1 MEYLRFSNEVE
12 QARAAG
18 QPVLAL
24 ESTVIT
30 HGLPWPENLAI
41 AQTMEQAVRELAVV
55 PATVAVLRGKICV
68 GLEKEALEELASR
81 GPAAEKCSRRDL
93 PIVLHSGQAA
103 GTTVAATMMI
113 AAMAGIRVFATGG
126 LGGVHR
132 GASETFDISADL
144 QELARTPVAVVCSGP
159 KAILDLGLTL
169 EYLETHGVPVIGYQT
184 DELPAFYSRDSGFP
198 LDKRLDTA
206 VEIAQLLNIQ
216 WSLGLG
222 SLGLGS
228 LGTGS
233 PGMGGVVIAN
243 PVPADRALDRET
255 TELAISGAIDEA
267 GKAGIGGKALT
278 PWLLSRLETLT
289 AGKSLLANKA
299 LLLSNARL
307 GAQIAA
313 ALNQL
318 QSERDQ

>member
-1 MEYLRFSNEVE
+1 
-12 QARAAG
+12 
-18 QPVLAL
+18 LAL

-41 AQTMEQAVRELAVV
+41 AQALEQTVRELAVI
-55 PATVAVLRGKICV
+55 PATVAVLHGKLCV
-68 GLEKEALEELASR
+68 GLEQAALEELAR
-81 GPAAEKCSRRDL
+81 LGPAAEKCSRRDL
-93 PIVLHSGQAA
+93 SLVLQSGRAA
-103 GTTVAATMMI
+103 GTTVAATLMI

-132 GASETFDISADL
+132 GASKTFDISADL

-169 EYLETHGVPVIGYQT
+169 EYLETRGVPVIGYQT
-184 DELPAFYSRDSGFP
+184 DQLPAFYSRDSGLP
-198 LDKRLDTA
+198 VDKRLDTVA
-206 VEIAQLLNIQ
+206 EIAQLLNIH

-222 SLGLGS
+222 SLEL
-228 LGTGS
+228 GS

-243 PVPADRALDRET
+243 PVPADMALDRET
-255 TELAISGAIDEA
+255 TELTISNALDEA
-267 GKAGIGGKALT
+267 DKAGISGKALT
-278 PWLLSRLETLT
+278 PWLLARLETLT

-299 LLLSNARL
+299 LLLGNARL
-307 GAQIAA
+307 GARIAA

-318 QSERDQ
+318 QLGRDQ